1 MKKERW
7 VVSAKRAD
15 FQAIA
20 DRFGIDPVIAR
31 LIRNRDVTGEKEIEE
46 YLFGDLE
53 QLHDPLLMK
62 DMERAADLI
71 AEKIREKKPIR
82 IIGDYDID
90 GVTATYIL
98 LTGLKDLGADVDV
111 RIPDRIAD
119 GYGLNEHLVQFA
131 VDEGRDTIVTC
142 DNGIAAS
149 SQIRLAKELGMTVVV
164 TDHHEV
170 PFEEDENGERRYI
183 LPPADAVV
191 NPKQK
196 DCSYPFPGLCGAAV
210 AWKLIQAMEAK
221 AGIPKEHSFRFL
233 EFVAI
238 ATIGDVMD
246 LQGEN
251 RILVK
256 AGLRALHKTQ
266 NLGLQE
272 LIRVQGIEAEN
283 VTPYHI
289 GFVLGPCI
297 NASGRLDTAE
307 HSLKLLCAKTREEAA
322 KLAGDLKDLNESRKE
337 LTRQGEAKAIELV
350 ETSPLQNDKV
360 LVVYLPDCHES
371 LAGIIA
377 GRLREHFHKPSF
389 VLTRS
394 EEGVKGSGRSIGSF
408 NLFEALTSCEDL
420 FERYG
425 GHALA
430 AGLTVQADRIEEL
443 RTRLRKYAET
453 HVTMAELVPQ
463 LHIDCMVQSEWL
475 TKENIESLGVLEP
488 YGMKNAEPVFCM
500 KNMTVEEITP
510 LSSDRH
516 VRLSLIKDGK
526 RFSAIWFGIGAGGLG
541 FVEGNTVDAAFHLEI
556 NEFRGRRSVQLTIC
570 DVQLS
575 DCEHLADQKILNL
588 YNTLMQDG
596 PLTAREARL
605 LLPDRKDLV
614 AVWRHVTCRAEDG
627 RLSVPD
633 GALSRRVAW
642 ESRRDINIG
651 KLFVCLD
658 VFQESGLISYH
669 FKEGMLNILLKPYEG
684 KADISGSVVLA
695 TLQSMAG

>member
-266 NLGLQE
+266 NFFDDFLCPASIIQKLCRFFYNIGQHKE
-272 LIRVQGIEAEN
+272 
-283 VTPYHI
+283 YH
-289 GFVLGPCI
+289 
-297 NASGRLDTAE
+297 LDA
-307 HSLKLLCAKTREEAA
+307 
-322 KLAGDLKDLNESRKE
+322 
-337 LTRQGEAKAIELV
+337 V
-350 ETSPLQNDKV
+350 
-360 LVVYLPDCHES
+360 
-371 LAGIIA
+371 
-377 GRLREHFHKPSF
+377 
-389 VLTRS
+389 
-394 EEGVKGSGRSIGSF
+394 
-408 NLFEALTSCEDL
+408 
-420 FERYG
+420 
-425 GHALA
+425 
-430 AGLTVQADRIEEL
+430 
-443 RTRLRKYAET
+443 
-453 HVTMAELVPQ
+453 
-463 LHIDCMVQSEWL
+463 
-475 TKENIESLGVLEP
+475 
-488 YGMKNAEPVFCM
+488 
-500 KNMTVEEITP
+500 
-510 LSSDRH
+510 
-516 VRLSLIKDGK
+516 
-526 RFSAIWFGIGAGGLG
+526 FSAL
-541 FVEGNTVDAAFHLEI
+541 AFHLRQKL
-556 NEFRGRRSVQLTIC
+556 FLDGFQLARIEGC
-570 DVQLS
+570 N
-575 DCEHLADQKILNL
+575 LADTKRNIAHDEFFEILVENFF
-588 YNTLMQDG
+588 
-596 PLTAREARL
+596 R
-605 LLPDRKDLV
+605 
-614 AVWRHVTCRAEDG
+614 
-627 RLSVPD
+627 
-633 GALSRRVAW
+633 
-642 ESRRDINIG
+642 
-651 KLFVCLD
+651 
-658 VFQESGLISYH
+658 
-669 FKEGMLNILLKPYEG
+669 
-684 KADISGSVVLA
+684 
-695 TLQSMAG
+695 

>member
-119 GYGLNEHLVQFA
+119 GYGLNAHLVQFA
-131 VDEGRDTIVTC
+131 ADEGRDTIVTC
-142 DNGIAAS
+142 DNGIEAS
-149 SQIRLAKELGMTVVV
+149 SQIRLAKERGMTVVV

-394 EEGVKGSGRSIGSF
+394 EEGVKGSGRSI
-408 NLFEALTSCEDL
+408 EAYSMYEELCKCKELMTK
-420 FERYG
+420 FG
-425 GHALA
+425 GHPMA
-430 AGLTVQADRIEEL
+430 AGLSLAGEEMIEPFRRALNENSTL
-443 RTRLRKYAET
+443 TEEDFVEK
-453 HVTMAELVPQ
+453 LVIDVPIPITYITKNLIRQ
-463 LHIDCMVQSEWL
+463 L
-475 TKENIESLGVLEP
+475 SLLEP
-488 YGMKNAEPVFCM
+488 FGKGNMKPLFAQKGLTVLNYRIFG
-500 KNMTVEEITP
+500 KNRNVVKVQ
-510 LSSDRH
+510 LAD
-516 VRLSLIKDGK
+516 
-526 RFSAIWFGIGAGGLG
+526 AGGYQMDG
-541 FVEGNTVDAAFHLEI
+541 VYFGEGEAFAAYVDAHPAI
-556 NEFRGRRSVQLTIC
+556 SVAYYPSIDTWNGRDKLQ
-570 DVQLS
+570 
-575 DCEHLADQKILNL
+575 
-588 YNTLMQDG
+588 
-596 PLTAREARL
+596 
-605 LLPDRKDLV
+605 
-614 AVWRHVTCRAEDG
+614 
-627 RLSVPD
+627 
-633 GALSRRVAW
+633 
-642 ESRRDINIG
+642 INI
-651 KLFVCLD
+651 
-658 VFQESGLISYH
+658 QSY
-669 FKEGMLNILLKPYEG
+669 F
-684 KADISGSVVLA
+684 
-695 TLQSMAG
+695 

>member
-337 LTRQGEAKAIELV
+337 LTRQGVNYANPAVFVDMTKSILHLANLGVEVFRIDAVPYIWKQLGTNCRNLPQVHTIVRMLRMVLEVVCPAVILKGEVVMAPKELAAYFGTPEKPECHMLYNVSTMVNLWSALASRDTRLLKAQLDA
-350 ETSPLQNDKV
+350 LHA
-360 LVVYLPDCHES
+360 LPDNCWFVNYLRCHDD
-371 LAGIIA
+371 
-377 GRLREHFHKPSF
+377 
-389 VLTRS
+389 
-394 EEGVKGSGRSIGSF
+394 IGWG
-408 NLFEALTSCEDL
+408 LDEA
-420 FERYG
+420 
-425 GHALA
+425 
-430 AGLTVQADRIEEL
+430 
-443 RTRLRKYAET
+443 
-453 HVTMAELVPQ
+453 
-463 LHIDCMVQSEWL
+463 
-475 TKENIESLGVLEP
+475 
-488 YGMKNAEPVFCM
+488 
-500 KNMTVEEITP
+500 VEEK
-510 LSSDRH
+510 L
-516 VRLSLIKDGK
+516 
-526 RFSAIWFGIGAGGLG
+526 GIDPQKHKEYLYH
-541 FVEGNTVDAAFHLEI
+541 FYEGNFPGSWAKGE
-556 NEFRGRRSVQLTIC
+556 
-570 DVQLS
+570 
-575 DCEHLADQKILNL
+575 L
-588 YNTLMQDG
+588 YNYDPATGDARSCG
-596 PLTAREARL
+596 TTASLCGVEQALEKNDTIALDYAVKRDL
-605 LLPDRKDLV
+605 LLHTAMAFLQGFP
-614 AVWRHVTCRAEDG
+614 
-627 RLSVPD
+627 
-633 GALSRRVAW
+633 
-642 ESRRDINIG
+642 
-651 KLFVCLD
+651 
-658 VFQESGLISYH
+658 
-669 FKEGMLNILLKPYEG
+669 MLLPEKKP
-684 KADISGSVVLA
+684 
-695 TLQSMAG
+695 

>member
-131 VDEGRDTIVTC
+131 ADEGRDTIVTC
-142 DNGIAAS
+142 DNGIAAG

-210 AWKLIQAMEAK
+210 AWKLIQTMEAK

-246 LQGEN
+246 LVGEN
-251 RILVK
+251 RVFVK
-256 AGLRALHKTQ
+256 KGLELLKTTKNEGLHALMQCTGVDTA
-266 NLGLQE
+266 NL
-272 LIRVQGIEAEN
+272 N
-283 VTPYHI
+283 TYHI
-289 GFVLGPCI
+289 GFVIGPCI
-297 NASGRLDTAE
+297 NAGGRLDTAKRALE
-307 HSLKLLCAKTREEAA
+307 LLNASNRREAVTLAA
-322 KLAGDLKDLNESRKE
+322 DLKELNDSRKE
-337 LTRQGEAKAIELV
+337 MTEEGVEEAVRQIE
-350 ETSPLQNDKV
+350 SSSWKDDQV
-360 LVVYLPDCHES
+360 LVVYLPECHES
-371 LAGIIA
+371 IAGIIA
-377 GRLREHFHKPSF
+377 GRIKERYYRPTF
-389 VLTRS
+389 VLTKG
-394 EEGVKGSGRSIGSF
+394 ETGVKGSGRSIEAYDMFAEMSRCRE
-408 NLFEALTSCEDL
+408 LFTK
-420 FERYG
+420 FG
-425 GHALA
+425 GHKLA
-430 AGLTVQADRIEEL
+430 AGLSLEEEKVEVFRKRINELADLTEEDLQMKVSIDMRLPFPYINEEL
-443 RTRLRKYAET
+443 I
-453 HVTMAELVPQ
+453 HELK
-463 LHIDCMVQSEWL
+463 I
-475 TKENIESLGVLEP
+475 LEP
-488 YGMKNAEPVFCM
+488 FGKGNGKPLFAESKLRVIQPRIFGKNRNVLKCRLEDQQGNQMEAVYFGE
-500 KNMTVEEITP
+500 VEDCLRQMEKKQIMSFTYYP
-510 LSSDRH
+510 S
-516 VRLSLIKDGK
+516 
-526 RFSAIWFGIGAGGLG
+526 
-541 FVEGNTVDAAFHLEI
+541 I
-556 NEFRGRRSVQLTIC
+556 NEYMGRRTIQLTI
-570 DVQLS
+570 VNYQ
-575 DCEHLADQKILNL
+575 
-588 YNTLMQDG
+588 
-596 PLTAREARL
+596 
-605 LLPDRKDLV
+605 
-614 AVWRHVTCRAEDG
+614 
-627 RLSVPD
+627 
-633 GALSRRVAW
+633 
-642 ESRRDINIG
+642 
-651 KLFVCLD
+651 
-658 VFQESGLISYH
+658 
-669 FKEGMLNILLKPYEG
+669 
-684 KADISGSVVLA
+684 
-695 TLQSMAG
+695 